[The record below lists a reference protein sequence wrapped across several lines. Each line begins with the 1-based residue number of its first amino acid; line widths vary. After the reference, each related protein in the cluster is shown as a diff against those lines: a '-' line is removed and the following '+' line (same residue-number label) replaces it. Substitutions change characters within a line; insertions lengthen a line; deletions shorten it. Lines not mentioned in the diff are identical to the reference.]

1 MLHNVDDIQE
11 TEQENV
17 MPQAEEEN
25 SDAVLQERR
34 YQH

>member
-25 SDAVLQERR
+25 SDAVLRERR